1 MASAAP
7 HNAYAELF
15 EQLDA
20 LTSRG
25 FGTWCAQALGDEVA
39 YAIDVDWYRAGAQVS
54 EVLARVGTGAAAERV
69 RDELESFLGDYF
81 TVRRRSASPEQVLC
95 GSMANDAEFRPRAL
109 TGSAAACLLF
119 LEHGGCDP
127 WSAAD
132 ESAGIEVSAPDTRE
146 PDPELLRR
154 QIGLL
159 CLQYAVLE
167 NESALLR
174 STCIKMGSYDQRG
187 GIDPA
192 TLAFIDRGDWDAF
205 QPIVRNRN
213 FAKTQRRIGTLLDAP
228 GYSEVSDAELPLA
241 EPQLGSIPSTPKPAN
256 RKAGADWVK
265 YLAKRTFFTVIEG
278 NVDILAGQVGATPT
292 RRVELARTGWLW
304 KFTRGRAEDASARRA
319 PIAAGDSVAWQQAGQ
334 LLARWIWEC
343 STATTPGGT
352 IHAVDGTTLAL
363 ATAAAGNENGLV
375 EFRLL
380 RQTLRRNLGKACWMF
395 NWLQKKSGRTDRGV
409 FVREQASY
417 IVNHYLGP
425 QLAAV
430 LYGIAHDME
439 LNRADLGAATA
450 EQGFGSMQI
459 EPPAS
464 GAPMPVGL
472 NRTLALEISIAPAGD
487 RPAPGSEALWK
498 TVPLDGCRVC
508 RLGRDPRAF
517 DTPEDGAGIKAIILS
532 SADIGR
538 QALDLRIREDCSL
551 HASVHNPAGAWIE
564 NRHVVCGEQADL
576 HPGEHIFIPGND
588 LSYVIVPRWQIVA

>member
-1 MASAAP
+1 MASTAP

-15 EQLDA
+15 DQLDA

-54 EVLARVGTGAAAERV
+54 EVLAQAGTEAASERV
-69 RDELESFLGDYF
+69 RDELEGFLGDYF

-95 GSMANDAEFRPRAL
+95 GSMAEGAEFRPRAL

-119 LEHGGCDP
+119 LEHGGCGP
-127 WSAAD
+127 WGSAD
-132 ESAGIEVSAPDTRE
+132 ELATSEADTRDTRE

-154 QIGLL
+154 QIGML

-213 FAKTQRRIGTLLDAP
+213 FAKTQRRIGTLLDVP
-228 GYSEVSDAELPLA
+228 GYSESSDAELPLA
-241 EPQLGSIPSTPKPAN
+241 EPQPGSIPSTPKPAN
-256 RKAGADWVK
+256 RKAGSDWVK
-265 YLAKRTFFTVIEG
+265 YLAKRTFFTAIEG
-278 NVDILAGQVGATPT
+278 NVELLAGQVGAMPAH
-292 RRVELARTGWLW
+292 RVELARTGWLW
-304 KFTRGRAEDASARRA
+304 KFTQGRAEDASARRA
-319 PIAAGDSVAWQQAGQ
+319 PIASNDSAAWQQAGQ

-352 IHAVDGTTLAL
+352 IHAVDDATLAL
-363 ATAAAGNENGLV
+363 AAAAGNENGLV

-395 NWLQKKSGRTDRGV
+395 NWLQKKSGRTDRSV

-439 LNRADLGAATA
+439 LDRAGLGAATA

-459 EPPAS
+459 EPPVS
-464 GAPMPVGL
+464 GAPMPAGL

-487 RPAPGSEALWK
+487 RPVPGSEALWK
-498 TVPLDGCRVC
+498 TVPLDGCCAC

-517 DTPEDGAGIKAIILS
+517 DTPEDGADVKAIILS

-538 QALDLRIREDCSL
+538 RVLDLRIREDSSL
-551 HASVHNPAGAWIE
+551 RAIVHNPAGAWIE
-564 NRHVVCGEQADL
+564 NRHVACGEQADL

>member
-15 EQLDA
+15 ERLDA

-54 EVLARVGTGAAAERV
+54 EVLAEAGTGAATERV

-81 TVRRRSASPEQVLC
+81 TVRRRSASSEQVLC

-119 LEHGGCDP
+119 LEHGGRDP
-127 WSAAD
+127 WSAVD
-132 ESAGIEVSAPDTRE
+132 EPAGIEVSAPDTRE

-154 QIGLL
+154 QIGML

-228 GYSEVSDAELPLA
+228 GYSEASDAELPLA
-241 EPQLGSIPSTPKPAN
+241 EPQPGSIPSTPKPAN

-265 YLAKRTFFTVIEG
+265 YLAKRTFFTAIEG
-278 NVDILAGQVGATPT
+278 NIDVLAGQAGAMPAH
-292 RRVELARTGWLW
+292 RVELTRTGWLW
-304 KFTRGRAEDASARRA
+304 KFTQGRAEDASARRA
-319 PIAAGDSVAWQQAGQ
+319 PIASDDSAAWQQAGQ

-343 STATTPGGT
+343 STVTTPGKT
-352 IHAVDGTTLAL
+352 IHAVDDATLAL
-363 ATAAAGNENGLV
+363 AAAAAGNESGLV

-395 NWLQKKSGRTDRGV
+395 NWLQKKSGRADRGV
-409 FVREQASY
+409 FVLEQANY

-425 QLAAV
+425 QLTAV

-439 LNRADLGAATA
+439 LDRAGLGAATA

-464 GAPMPVGL
+464 GAPMPAGL

-487 RPAPGSEALWK
+487 RPVPGSEALWK
-498 TVPLDGCRVC
+498 TVPLDGCCAC

-517 DTPEDGAGIKAIILS
+517 DTPEDGAGVKAIILS

-538 QALDLRIREDCSL
+538 RVLDLRIREDSSL
-551 HASVHNPAGAWIE
+551 RAIVHNPAGAWIE
-564 NRHVVCGEQADL
+564 NRHVACGEQADL

>member
-54 EVLARVGTGAAAERV
+54 EVLAQAGTGAAAERV

-81 TVRRRSASPEQVLC
+81 TARRRSASPEQVLC

-132 ESAGIEVSAPDTRE
+132 EPAGIEVSAPDTRE
-146 PDPELLRR
+146 PDPKLLRR
-154 QIGLL
+154 QIGML

-213 FAKTQRRIGTLLDAP
+213 FAKTQLRIGTLLDAP
-228 GYSEVSDAELPLA
+228 GYSEASDAELPLA

-265 YLAKRTFFTVIEG
+265 YLAKRTFFTAIEG
-278 NVDILAGQVGATPT
+278 NVDILAGQVGATPA
-292 RRVELARTGWLW
+292 RRVELARTDWLW
-304 KFTRGRAEDASARRA
+304 KFTQGRAEDASARRA
-319 PIAAGDSVAWQQAGQ
+319 PIAADDSAAWQQDGQ

-352 IHAVDGTTLAL
+352 IHAVDDTTLAL

-439 LNRADLGAATA
+439 LDRADLGAATA
-450 EQGFGSMQI
+450 EQGFGSTQI

-487 RPAPGSEALWK
+487 RPIPGSEALWK

-538 QALDLRIREDCSL
+538 QALDLRIREDSSL
-551 HASVHNPAGAWIE
+551 RASVHNPAGAWIE
-564 NRHVVCGEQADL
+564 SRHVVCGEQADL
-576 HPGEHIFIPGND
+576 HPGDHIFIPGND

>member
-25 FGTWCAQALGDEVA
+25 FGTWCAQALGDEVV
-39 YAIDVDWYRAGAQVS
+39 YAVDIDWYRAGAQVS
-54 EVLARVGTGAAAERV
+54 EVLAQAGTGAAAERV

-95 GSMANDAEFRPRAL
+95 GSMADDAEFRPRAL

-132 ESAGIEVSAPDTRE
+132 EPAGIEDSTPDTRE

-154 QIGLL
+154 QIGML

-228 GYSEVSDAELPLA
+228 GYSESSDAELPLA
-241 EPQLGSIPSTPKPAN
+241 ESQLGSIPSTPKPAN

-265 YLAKRTFFTVIEG
+265 YLAKRTFFTAIEG
-278 NVDILAGQVGATPT
+278 NVDILAGQVGATPA

-304 KFTRGRAEDASARRA
+304 KFTQGRAEDASARRA
-319 PIAAGDSVAWQQAGQ
+319 PIAADGSAAWQQAGQ

-343 STATTPGGT
+343 STATKPGGT
-352 IHAVDGTTLAL
+352 IHAVDDATLAL
-363 ATAAAGNENGLV
+363 AAAADGNENGLV

-380 RQTLRRNLGKACWMF
+380 RQALRRGLGKACWMF

-417 IVNHYLGP
+417 IVNHYLGRSSP
-425 QLAAV
+425 PCCTASPTTWNSTVPAWVPPPPSRDSAAYRLSRQQAAPPCPPGSTARSRSRFPSHPPATARYPAARHFGRRCPSTAV
-430 LYGIAHDME
+430 A
-439 LNRADLGAATA
+439 RAAWAATRA
-450 EQGFGSMQI
+450 RSIRPRMAQ
-459 EPPAS
+459 AS
-464 GAPMPVGL
+464 KP
-472 NRTLALEISIAPAGD
+472 
-487 RPAPGSEALWK
+487 
-498 TVPLDGCRVC
+498 
-508 RLGRDPRAF
+508 
-517 DTPEDGAGIKAIILS
+517 LS
-532 SADIGR
+532 SAAPISVGR
-538 QALDLRIREDCSL
+538 RSTCAYARMARYAQPFATPPARGSRTATLPAANRPTFTPASTSL
-551 HASVHNPAGAWIE
+551 SPATTWAT
-564 NRHVVCGEQADL
+564 
-576 HPGEHIFIPGND
+576 
-588 LSYVIVPRWQIVA
+588 

>member
-7 HNAYAELF
+7 HNAYVELF

-25 FGTWCAQALGDEVA
+25 FGAWCAQALGDEVA
-39 YAIDVDWYRAGAQVS
+39 YAINVDWYRAGAQVS
-54 EVLARVGTGAAAERV
+54 EVLAQAGTERV

-95 GSMANDAEFRPRAL
+95 GGMADDAEFRPRAL

-119 LEHGGCDP
+119 LEHGDRDP
-127 WSAAD
+127 WGMTD
-132 ESAGIEVSAPDTRE
+132 EPASIEADTRE
-146 PDPELLRR
+146 PDPKLLRR
-154 QIGLL
+154 QIGML

-187 GIDPA
+187 AIDPA

-228 GYSEVSDAELPLA
+228 GYSESSDAELPLA
-241 EPQLGSIPSTPKPAN
+241 EPQPGSIPSTPKPAN

-265 YLAKRTFFTVIEG
+265 YLAKRTFFTAIEG
-278 NVDILAGQVGATPT
+278 HVDVLAGQVGAMPT
-292 RRVELARTGWLW
+292 CRVELARTGWLW
-304 KFTRGRAEDASARRA
+304 KFTQGRAEDVSARRA
-319 PIAAGDSVAWQQAGQ
+319 PTAADDPAAWQQAGQ
-334 LLARWIWEC
+334 LLAHWIWEC
-343 STATTPGGT
+343 SAATTPGGT
-352 IHAVDGTTLAL
+352 IHAVDNATLAL
-363 ATAAAGNENGLV
+363 ATAAAGNENDLV

-395 NWLQKKSGRTDRGV
+395 NWLQKKSGRADRGI
-409 FVREQASY
+409 FVREQADY

-425 QLAAV
+425 QLTAV

-439 LNRADLGAATA
+439 LDRAGLGAAAA

-464 GAPMPVGL
+464 DATMPAGL
-472 NRTLALEISIAPAGD
+472 NRTLALEISIAPAGN

-498 TVPLDGCRVC
+498 TVPLDGCRAC
-508 RLGRDPRAF
+508 RLGRDPRAL
-517 DTPEDGAGIKAIILS
+517 DAPGDGAGIKTIILS

-538 QALDLRIREDCSL
+538 QALDLRIREDGSL
-551 HASVHNPAGAWIE
+551 RATVHNPAGAWIE
-564 NRHVVCGEQADL
+564 SRHVVCGEQADL

>member
-15 EQLDA
+15 ERLDA

-39 YAIDVDWYRAGAQVS
+39 YAVDVDWYRAGAQVS
-54 EVLARVGTGAAAERV
+54 EVLAQAGTEAATERV

-81 TVRRRSASPEQVLC
+81 TVRRRSASFEQVLC

-119 LEHGGCDP
+119 LEHGGRDP
-127 WSAAD
+127 WSAVDEPATSDAAD
-132 ESAGIEVSAPDTRE
+132 PNTRE

-154 QIGLL
+154 QIGML

-228 GYSEVSDAELPLA
+228 GYSEASDAELPLA

-256 RKAGADWVK
+256 RKAGADWIK
-265 YLAKRTFFTVIEG
+265 YLAKRTFFTAIEG
-278 NVDILAGQVGATPT
+278 NVDILTGQAGAMPAC
-292 RRVELARTGWLW
+292 RVELARTGWLW
-304 KFTRGRAEDASARRA
+304 KFTQGRAEDASARRA
-319 PIAAGDSVAWQQAGQ
+319 PIAADDSAAWQQAGQ

-352 IHAVDGTTLAL
+352 IHAVDDATLAL
-363 ATAAAGNENGLV
+363 AAAAGNENGLV

-395 NWLQKKSGRTDRGV
+395 NWLQKKSGRTDRSV

-439 LNRADLGAATA
+439 LSSAGLGAAAA

-464 GAPMPVGL
+464 DATMPAGL

-487 RPAPGSEALWK
+487 RPVPGSEALWK
-498 TVPLDGCRVC
+498 TVPLDGCCAC

-517 DTPEDGAGIKAIILS
+517 DTPEDGAGVKAIILS

-538 QALDLRIREDCSL
+538 RVLDLRIREDSSL
-551 HASVHNPAGAWIE
+551 RAIVHNPAGAWIE
-564 NRHVVCGEQADL
+564 NRHVARGEQADL

>member
-25 FGTWCAQALGDEVA
+25 FGAWCAQALGDEVA
-39 YAIDVDWYRAGAQVS
+39 YAINVNWYRAGAQVS
-54 EVLARVGTGAAAERV
+54 EVLAEAGTEAATERV

-95 GSMANDAEFRPRAL
+95 GSMAEGAEFRPRAL

-119 LEHGGCDP
+119 LEHGDRDP
-127 WSAAD
+127 WGMTD
-132 ESAGIEVSAPDTRE
+132 EPASIEADTRE
-146 PDPELLRR
+146 PDPQLLRR
-154 QIGLL
+154 QIGML

-228 GYSEVSDAELPLA
+228 GYSESSDAELPLA
-241 EPQLGSIPSTPKPAN
+241 EPQPGGIPSTPKPAN
-256 RKAGADWVK
+256 RKASANWVK
-265 YLAKRTFFTVIEG
+265 YLAKCTFFTAIEG
-278 NVDILAGQVGATPT
+278 HVDVLAGQASAMPAH
-292 RRVELARTGWLW
+292 RVELARTGWLW
-304 KFTRGRAEDASARRA
+304 KFTQGRAGDASVRRA
-319 PIAAGDSVAWQQAGQ
+319 PIAADGQAAWQQAGQ

-343 STATTPGGT
+343 GTAATPGRT
-352 IHAVDGTTLAL
+352 IHAVDDATLAL
-363 ATAAAGNENGLV
+363 ADAAAGDERSVV

-395 NWLQKKSGRTDRGV
+395 NWLQKKSGRADRGI
-409 FVREQASY
+409 FVREQADY

-425 QLAAV
+425 QLTAV

-439 LNRADLGAATA
+439 LDRAGLGAAAA

-464 GAPMPVGL
+464 DATMPAGL

-487 RPAPGSEALWK
+487 RPVLGSEALWK
-498 TVPLDGCRVC
+498 TVRLDGCRVC
-508 RLGRDPRAF
+508 RLGRDPHAL
-517 DTPEDGAGIKAIILS
+517 DAPGDDVGIKTIILS

-538 QALDLRIREDCSL
+538 QALDLRIREDGSL
-551 HASVHNPAGAWIE
+551 RATVHNPAGAWIE
-564 NRHVVCGEQADL
+564 SRHIACSEQADL